1 MEVTKRE
8 MIFSIIIIALML
20 IIGFVISSVI
30 DDSIIDQNEQY
41 IKAIDITD
49 KDVFKYGMETNI
61 GNAFIYG
68 EIKAVDSV
76 SYPLLK
82 NKKYIQIEKIEER
95 YTKHTREVSHK
106 DNKGRTYYTTETYWT
121 WDKIGH
127 EERICKEIT
136 ILGVKFKKDIINLN
150 SEYIDTIKT
159 ELHLREKYYGVP
171 ATVKGTVFA
180 TLKDNNLKNPRFY
193 RDEKIKETRETLEK
207 NSFIIKGLFWMFWIV
222 CIVAAV
228 YGFVYLDNKWLGG

>member
-20 IIGFVISSVI
+20 MIGFVISSVI

-49 KDVFKYGMETNI
+49 KDAFEYGMQTNV

-127 EERICKEIT
+127 EEKICKEIT
-136 ILGVKFKKDIINLN
+136 ILGVKFKRDIVNLN

-180 TLKDNNLKNPRFY
+180 TLKDSNLKNPRFY

-228 YGFVYLDNKWLGG
+228 YGFVYLDNKWLEG